1 MPAFPLGRNPHRS
14 AATPAVSTSRRPWP
28 EPSLFSDPGVSV
40 FPLTNYTDWYIN
52 VFMKPAT
59 HPRSEKT
66 RQFIIETAAPIFN
79 KKGYAGTSMSDLTA
93 ATGLT
98 KGSIY
103 GNFKD
108 KNDVAVHAFQHNID
122 LIFDFFTKEL
132 KAAGSTLEKLLAYPR
147 GFRKIYPMILS
158 YGGCPIL
165 NTGVEAD
172 DTHAVLRKMAVG
184 VLDKWKQNIVRLIE
198 KGHSEGIF
206 QSTIDAGDTA
216 EILIS
221 LIEGGSVLAKV
232 TGETSYMLNAIDTT
246 ETMIMK
252 ICTDPDNIPNGI

>member
-1 MPAFPLGRNPHRS
+1 
-14 AATPAVSTSRRPWP
+14 
-28 EPSLFSDPGVSV
+28 
-40 FPLTNYTDWYIN
+40 
-52 VFMKPAT
+52 MKSIVT
-59 HPRSEKT
+59 PRSEKT

-122 LIFDFFTKEL
+122 LIFDFFSKEL
-132 KAAGSTLEKLLAYPR
+132 KAADSTLDKLLAYPR
-147 GFRKIYPMILS
+147 GFLKIYPMIIS

-172 DTHAVLRKMAVG
+172 DTHAVLRKMATG
-184 VLDKWKQNIVRLIE
+184 VLARWKQSIVSLIE
-198 KGHSEGIF
+198 KGQSEGMF
-206 QSTIDAGDTA
+206 RSDVKVRDTA

-232 TGETSYMLNAIDTT
+232 TGETSYMLNAIDTA
-246 ETMIMK
+246 EAMIQE
-252 ICTDPDNIPNGI
+252 ICSHHENIPDGI

>member
-1 MPAFPLGRNPHRS
+1 MKSAVATRS
-14 AATPAVSTSRRPWP
+14 Q
-28 EPSLFSDPGVSV
+28 
-40 FPLTNYTDWYIN
+40 
-52 VFMKPAT
+52 
-59 HPRSEKT
+59 KT

-79 KKGYAGTSMSDLTA
+79 QKGYAGTSMSDLTA

-103 GNFKD
+103 GNFKE

-132 KAAGSTLEKLLAYPR
+132 KAALSTRDKLLAYPR

-172 DTHAVLRKMAVG
+172 DTHAVLRKMAVD
-184 VLDKWKQNIVRLIE
+184 VLAKWKQSIVALID
-198 KGHSEGIF
+198 KGCAEGVF
-206 QSTIDAGDTA
+206 RPDIDAGDTA
-216 EILIS
+216 EILIT
-221 LIEGGSVLAKV
+221 LMEGGSVLAKV
-232 TGETSYMLNAIDTT
+232 TGEASYMLNAIDTT
-246 ETMIMK
+246 ETRILEL
-252 ICTDPDNIPNGI
+252 CTKSDNIPTGI

>member
-1 MPAFPLGRNPHRS
+1 MNPR
-14 AATPAVSTSRRPWP
+14 T
-28 EPSLFSDPGVSV
+28 LIFFG
-40 FPLTNYTDWYIN
+40 LTKYTDWYIY

-59 HPRSEKT
+59 QPRSKRT
-66 RQFIIETAAPIFN
+66 RQLIIDSAAPIFN
-79 KKGYAGTSMSDLTA
+79 KKGYAGTSMSDLTS

-108 KNDVAVHAFQHNID
+108 KDDVAVHAFQHNID
-122 LIFDFFTKEL
+122 LIFDFFSKEL
-132 KAAGSTLEKLLAYPR
+132 KAADSTLDKLLAYPR

-184 VLDKWKQNIVRLIE
+184 ILAKWKKSIVVLIE
-198 KGHSEGIF
+198 RGIDEG
-206 QSTIDAGDTA
+206 SIDPETNAISAA

-221 LIEGGSVLAKV
+221 LMEGGSVLAKI
-232 TGETSYMLNAIDTT
+232 TGEGSYMHSAIDTA
-246 ETMIMK
+246 EKMILEMRR
-252 ICTDPDNIPNGI
+252 TT